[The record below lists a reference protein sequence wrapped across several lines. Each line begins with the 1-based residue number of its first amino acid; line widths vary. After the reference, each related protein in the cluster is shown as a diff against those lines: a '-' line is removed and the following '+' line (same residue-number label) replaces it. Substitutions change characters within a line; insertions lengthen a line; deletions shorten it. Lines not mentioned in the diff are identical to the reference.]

1 MLNSPATAEV
11 LRRFR
16 CAWNGIMKHELFAKR
31 RYLAAYLPLLPA
43 ERLAR
48 QSGKA
53 PEPPYALIEKSKGA
67 LILAAC
73 DAGALSLGLIP
84 GLPLADARARVPDLA
99 VFPHNPDKD
108 QALLDWLVAAC
119 ERYTPLCA
127 AHPPATILL
136 DITGAAHFYEDE
148 QAVAT
153 DLEARLQR
161 QGYSSRIAL
170 GASPDS
176 ARAMAR
182 FACDDIH
189 ALPVEA
195 LELDPKILTALRRAG
210 LSTIGHL
217 AVRPRTPLAARF
229 GKACTLKLA
238 RLLEEED
245 PHITPRRSSPAITV
259 ERRFAEPIAH
269 SEIMLMILSELM
281 GEAALILAE
290 RSQGGRR
297 FEAKLFRSDGHVAS
311 LAIDSGLPTR
321 DVKLLDRLFRERID
335 SLADPLD
342 PGFGYDMIRLD
353 VPRTEPLVPAQ
364 VEIDGPPNHEG
375 DWRALLDQLS
385 IRLGSERV
393 RFFHARESH
402 IPERASFTK
411 AATAKISAQEWSA
424 PDPEDPPMRPLNL
437 FDPPQPVEVTAGF
450 PDGEP
455 RSFRWR
461 KQVHR
466 VILVEGPERIA
477 PEWWRRVRG
486 HEPDN
491 GSLNRDYYRV
501 EDREGGRFWLFR
513 HGSDHGTERPKWYL
527 HGVFA

>member
-1 MLNSPATAEV
+1 
-11 LRRFR
+11 
-16 CAWNGIMKHELFAKR
+16 MKNELSQNR

-73 DAGALSLGLIP
+73 DAGALSLGLVP
-84 GLPLADARARVPDLA
+84 GLPLADARARVPELS
-99 VFPHNPDKD
+99 VFPDDPDAD
-108 QALLDWLVAAC
+108 RALLDWLVTAC

-127 AHPPATILL
+127 AHPPATIIL
-136 DITGAAHFYEDE
+136 DVTGAEHFHDDE
-148 QAVAT
+148 EALAT
-153 DLEARLQR
+153 DLQSRLQR
-161 QGYSSRIAL
+161 QGLSSRIAF
-170 GASPDS
+170 GATPDS
-176 ARAMAR
+176 ARALAR
-182 FACDDIH
+182 FACGSIH
-189 ALPVEA
+189 DLPVEA
-195 LELDPKILTALRRAG
+195 LELEPKVLTALRRAG

-217 AVRPRTPLAARF
+217 GTRPRTPLATRF

-245 PHITPRRSSPAITV
+245 PHITPHRSLPAITV

-269 SEIMLMILSELM
+269 SEMALAIMAEMM
-281 GEAALILAE
+281 GEASILLAE
-290 RSQGGRR
+290 RGQGGRR
-297 FEAKLFRSDGHVAS
+297 FEARLFRSDGYVAS

-321 DVKLLDRLFRERID
+321 DAKLLDRLFRERID

-353 VPRTEPLVPAQ
+353 VPRTEPLVPSQ

-393 RFFHARESH
+393 RFFHSRESH
-402 IPERASFTK
+402 IPERSFFTK
-411 AATAKISAQEWSA
+411 AATAKIPDQAWPA

-437 FDPPQPVEVTAGF
+437 FDPPQQVEVTAGF

-461 KQVHR
+461 RQVHR
-466 VILVEGPERIA
+466 VNLIEGPECIA
-477 PEWWRRVRG
+477 PEWWRHIRG
-486 HEPDN
+486 YEPEN

>member
-1 MLNSPATAEV
+1 
-11 LRRFR
+11 
-16 CAWNGIMKHELFAKR
+16 MKNELSTNR

-43 ERLAR
+43 ERLKR

-53 PEPPYALIEKSKGA
+53 PEPPYALIENSKGA
-67 LILAAC
+67 LVLAAC
-73 DAGALSLGLIP
+73 DAGALSLGLVS
-84 GLPLADARARVPDLA
+84 GLPLADARARVPELA
-99 VFPHNPDKD
+99 TFPHDPDAD
-108 QALLDWLVAAC
+108 RALLDWLVAAC

-127 AHPPATILL
+127 ARPPATIIL
-136 DITGAAHFYEDE
+136 DITGAEHFYEDG
-148 QAVAT
+148 QAIAT
-153 DLEARLQR
+153 DLQLRLHR
-161 QGYSSRIAL
+161 QGLSSRIAL
-170 GASPDS
+170 GATPDS
-176 ARAMAR
+176 ARGLAR

-195 LELDPKILTALRRAG
+195 LELEPKVLIALRRAG

-217 AVRPRTPLAARF
+217 AARPRTPLATRF
-229 GKACTLKLA
+229 GKMCTLKLA

-245 PHITPRRSSPAITV
+245 PHITPRRSPPAISV
-259 ERRFAEPIAH
+259 ERRFAEPLVH
-269 SEIMLMILSELM
+269 SEVALAILTEM
-281 GEAALILAE
+281 MAEAAILLAE
-290 RSQGGRR
+290 RGQGGRR
-297 FEAKLFRSDGHVAS
+297 FEARLFRSDGHVAS

-321 DVKLLDRLFRERID
+321 DVKLLDRLFRERIE
-335 SLADPLD
+335 SLSDPLD
-342 PGFGYDMIRLD
+342 PGFGYDMMKLD
-353 VPRTEPLVPAQ
+353 VPRTEPLTPAQ

-402 IPERASFTK
+402 IPERAFFTK
-411 AATAKISAQEWSA
+411 AATAKIPDQAWPT

-461 KQVHR
+461 RQVHR
-466 VILVEGPERIA
+466 VDLVEGPERIA
-477 PEWWRRVRG
+477 PEWWRHLRG
-486 HEPDN
+486 YEPDN
-491 GSLNRDYYRV
+491 GGLNRDYYRV
-501 EDREGGRFWLFR
+501 EDKEGGRFWLFR
-513 HGSDHGTERPKWYL
+513 HGSDHGVERPSWYL

>member
-1 MLNSPATAEV
+1 
-11 LRRFR
+11 
-16 CAWNGIMKHELFAKR
+16 MKHELSANR

-48 QSGKA
+48 QGGKA
-53 PEPPYALIEKSKGA
+53 PESPYALVEKSKGA
-67 LILAAC
+67 LILSAC
-73 DAGALSLGLIP
+73 DSGALSFGLVP
-84 GLPLADARARVPDLA
+84 GLPLADARARVPELATFPQDL
-99 VFPHNPDKD
+99 DKD
-108 QALLDWLVAAC
+108 QALLDWLVVAC

-127 AHPPATILL
+127 AHSPVTILL

-148 QAVAT
+148 QAIAV

-161 QGYSSRIAL
+161 QGLSSRIAL

-176 ARAMAR
+176 ARALAR
-182 FACDDIH
+182 FACDSIH

-195 LELDPKILTALRRAG
+195 LEMDPKVLTALRRAG

-229 GKACTLKLA
+229 GKACILKLA

-245 PHITPRRSSPAITV
+245 PHITPRRSPPDIAV
-259 ERRFAEPIAH
+259 ERRFAEPLAH
-269 SEIMLMILSELM
+269 SEMVLAILTELM
-281 GEAALILAE
+281 EEAAILLAE
-290 RSQGGRR
+290 RGQGGRR
-297 FEAKLFRSDGHVAS
+297 FEARLFRSDGHVAS
-311 LAIDSGLPTR
+311 LAVDSGLPTR
-321 DVKLLDRLFRERID
+321 DAKLLDRLFRERID
-335 SLADPLD
+335 SLSDPLD

-402 IPERASFTK
+402 IPERAYFTK
-411 AATAKISAQEWSA
+411 AATAKIPDQAWA
-424 PDPEDPPMRPLNL
+424 VPDPEDPPMRPLNL
-437 FDPPQPVEVTAGF
+437 FDPPQAIEVTAGF

-461 KQVHR
+461 RQVHR

-477 PEWWRRVRG
+477 PEWWRHTRG
-486 HEPDN
+486 YEPDN
-491 GSLNRDYYRV
+491 GSRNRDYYRA
-501 EDREGGRFWLFR
+501 EDKQGNRFWLFR
-513 HGSDHGTERPKWYL
+513 YGSDLDAERTNWYL
-527 HGVFA
+527 HGAFA

>member
-1 MLNSPATAEV
+1 MTNEFSA
-11 LRRFR
+11 
-16 CAWNGIMKHELFAKR
+16 NR

-48 QSGKA
+48 QSGKP

-73 DAGALSLGLIP
+73 DSGALSLGLVS
-84 GLPLADARARVPDLA
+84 GLPLADARARVPELA
-99 VFPHNPDKD
+99 VFPHDPDAD
-108 QALLDWLVAAC
+108 QDLLDWLVSAC

-127 AHPPATILL
+127 GHLPATIIL
-136 DITGAAHFYEDE
+136 DITGTVHFHEDE
-148 QAVAT
+148 AAMAA
-153 DLEARLQR
+153 DLQLRLQR
-161 QGYSSRIAL
+161 QGLSSRIAL
-170 GASPDS
+170 GATPDS
-176 ARAMAR
+176 ARALAR
-182 FACDDIH
+182 FACENIH

-195 LELDPKILTALRRAG
+195 LELDPKVLTALRRAG

-217 AVRPRTPLAARF
+217 AVRPRTPLTTRF
-229 GKACTLKLA
+229 GKSCTLKLA

-245 PHITPRRSSPAITV
+245 PHITPRRLPPAISV

-269 SEIMLMILSELM
+269 SEMALMILAELM
-281 GEAALILAE
+281 EEAAILLAE
-290 RSQGGRR
+290 RGQGGRR
-297 FEAKLFRSDGHVAS
+297 FEARLFRSDGHVAS
-311 LAIDSGLPTR
+311 LAIDTGLPTR
-321 DVKLLDRLFRERID
+321 DAKLLGRLLRERIE

-353 VPRTEPLVPAQ
+353 VPRTDPLVPEQA
-364 VEIDGPPNHEG
+364 EIGGPPNHEG

-402 IPERASFTK
+402 IPERSFFTRP
-411 AATAKISAQEWSA
+411 ATASIPAQTWPV
-424 PDPEDPPMRPLNL
+424 PDPEDPPMRPLTL

-455 RSFRWR
+455 RSFRCR
-461 KQVHR
+461 RQVYR

-477 PEWWRRVRG
+477 PEWWRKVRG
-486 HEPDN
+486 YEPDN
-491 GSLNRDYYRV
+491 GSRNRDYYRV
-501 EDREGGRFWLFR
+501 EDKEGNRFWLFR
-513 HGSDHGTERPKWYL
+513 HGSDQDIERPIWYL
-527 HGVFA
+527 HGTFA

>member
-1 MLNSPATAEV
+1 MQ
-11 LRRFR
+11 
-16 CAWNGIMKHELFAKR
+16 HELSAKR
-31 RYLAAYLPLLPA
+31 RYLAAYLPLLSA

-48 QSGKA
+48 QSGRA

-73 DAGALSLGLIP
+73 DSGALSLGLVP
-84 GLPLADARARVPDLA
+84 GLPLADARARAPDLA
-99 VFPHNPDKD
+99 TFPHDPGKD

-127 AHPPATILL
+127 AHPPSTIVL

-148 QAVAT
+148 QAIVT

-161 QGYSSRIAL
+161 QGLSSRIAL
-170 GASPDS
+170 GGTPDS

-182 FACDDIH
+182 FACNYIH

-195 LELDPKILTALRRAG
+195 LELESKVLTALRRAG
-210 LSTIGHL
+210 LTTIGHL
-217 AVRPRTPLAARF
+217 AKRPRTPLAARF

-245 PHITPRRSSPAITV
+245 PHITPRRSPPAICA

-269 SEIMLMILSELM
+269 SEMALMILAELM
-281 GEAALILAE
+281 AEASVMLAE
-290 RSQGGRR
+290 RGQGGRR
-297 FEAKLFRSDGHVAS
+297 FEAGLFRSDGHVAN
-311 LAIDSGLPTR
+311 LAIDTGLPTR
-321 DVKLLDRLFRERID
+321 DAKLLSRLFRERID

-342 PGFGYDMIRLD
+342 PGFGYDMIKLD
-353 VPRTEPLVPAQ
+353 VLRTEPLVPAQ
-364 VEIDGPPNHEG
+364 VEIDGPPGHEG
-375 DWRALLDQLS
+375 DWQALLDQLS

-402 IPERASFTK
+402 IPERSFFTK
-411 AATAKISAQEWSA
+411 AATAKI
-424 PDPEDPPMRPLNL
+424 PDQPWPASDPKDPPMRPLTL
-437 FDPPQPVEVTAGF
+437 FDRPQAIQVTAGF

-461 KQVHR
+461 RQVYR
-466 VILVEGPERIA
+466 VTLVEGPERIA
-477 PEWWRRVRG
+477 PEWWRHVRG
-486 HEPDN
+486 YEPDN
-491 GSLNRDYYRV
+491 GSRNRDYYRV
-501 EDREGGRFWLFR
+501 EDRQGKRFWLFR
-513 HGSDHGTERPKWYL
+513 YGSDLDTERPNWYL
-527 HGVFA
+527 HGAFA

>member
-1 MLNSPATAEV
+1 
-11 LRRFR
+11 
-16 CAWNGIMKHELFAKR
+16 MKHELSAKR

-73 DAGALSLGLIP
+73 DSSALSLGLVP
-84 GLPLADARARVPDLA
+84 GLPLADARARVPELA
-99 VFPHNPDKD
+99 TFPHDSEKD
-108 QALLDWLVAAC
+108 TALLDWLVAAC

-127 AHPPATILL
+127 AHPPATIML

-148 QAVAT
+148 QAVAI

-161 QGYSSRIAL
+161 QGLSSRIAL

-176 ARAMAR
+176 ARALAR
-182 FACDDIH
+182 FACNHIH

-195 LELDPKILTALRRAG
+195 LELDLKVVTALRRAG
-210 LSTIGHL
+210 LTTIGHL
-217 AVRPRTPLAARF
+217 AIRPRTPLAARF

-245 PHITPRRSSPAITV
+245 PHITPRRTPPAITA

-269 SEIMLMILSELM
+269 SEMALMILAELM
-281 GEAALILAE
+281 AEASVVLAE
-290 RSQGGRR
+290 RGQGGRR
-297 FEAKLFRSDGHVAS
+297 FEARLFRSDGHIAS
-311 LAIDSGLPTR
+311 LAIDTGLPTR
-321 DVKLLDRLFRERID
+321 DAKLLDRLFRERID

-342 PGFGYDMIRLD
+342 PGFGYDMIKLD
-353 VPRTEPLVPAQ
+353 VLRADPLVPAQ
-364 VEIDGPPNHEG
+364 AEIDGPPNHEG

-385 IRLGSERV
+385 IRLGHERV

-411 AATAKISAQEWSA
+411 AATASIPAQTWPA
-424 PDPEDPPMRPLNL
+424 TDPEDPPMRPLTL

-461 KQVHR
+461 RQVYR
-466 VILVEGPERIA
+466 VVLVEGPERIA
-477 PEWWRRVRG
+477 PEWWRHVRG
-486 HEPDN
+486 YEPDN
-491 GSLNRDYYRV
+491 GSRNRDYFRA
-501 EDREGGRFWLFR
+501 EDKQGKRFWLFR
-513 HGSDHGTERPKWYL
+513 YGSDLDAERPNWYL
-527 HGVFA
+527 HGAFA